1 MKKITI
7 TLPLFALILGAC
19 EKEIKLKEEEV
30 EPRIVVNS
38 LFEAG
43 DTIWVDLSESRNIL
57 YEGTLPKISNAD
69 AKLLDGNG
77 AVIGAFIMEEAG
89 KYYTTDVFPVAGSQY
104 GISVNAPGLKSVK
117 ATSETPALITEIT
130 VDTARTGSDKINFKI
145 QFTDDGSQ
153 KNYYGITIA
162 YHGFYADGTGEF
174 TEYVDSYFSTKEYFV
189 ANGDSDIDG
198 ERYAQEFFF
207 KDDIFNGQTISFTGT
222 KYLYDT
228 GTTGNYFII
237 TVKSMSEDLYKY
249 KLSYLKYLEA
259 DGSPFAEPVQV
270 YSNVEDGFGIFGG
283 ASFVSDTIYVE

>member
-1 MKKITI
+1 MKKII
-7 TLPLFALILGAC
+7 IILPLFALILGAC
-19 EKEIKLKEEEV
+19 EKEIKLKEEEI

-57 YEGTLPKISNAD
+57 YEGTLPKISGAD

-77 AVIGAFIMEEAG
+77 AVIGTFVMEEEG
-89 KYYTTDVFPVAGSQY
+89 RYYTTDVYPVAGSRY
-104 GISVNAPGLKSVK
+104 GISVSAAGLKPIK
-117 ATSETPALITEIT
+117 ASSETPASITEVT
-130 VDTARTGSDKINFKI
+130 VDTTNTGSDKIEFKI

-162 YHGFYADGTGEF
+162 HHGFYDDGTGEL
-174 TEYVDSYFSTKEYFV
+174 TEYIDSYFSTKEFYV
-189 ANGDSDIDG
+189 ANRNTDIDG
-198 ERYAQEFFF
+198 ESFAQEFFF
-207 KDDIFNGQTISFTGT
+207 DDDIFNGQTINFTGT
-222 KYLYDT
+222 RY
-228 GTTGNYFII
+228 YFGLEPLGDFFVV